1 VIIELLCLAVWAG
14 FGLPRGKKLA
24 CMSDLTT
31 HVAQHLFLS
40 LSALALALCAGLPLG
55 ILAAE
60 SAPLRSAVL
69 ATAGIGRTLP
79 SLAVLMLLLPWLGV
93 GAAPAIVALA
103 LLAIP
108 PIVISVDLGIRG
120 VPGAAL
126 DAATGM
132 GMTSLQRFSRVV
144 VPFALPVSFTGLRT
158 ATTETIASATLA
170 TFIGA
175 GGLGD
180 EIVRGLQTDDPALLF
195 TAALVVAAL
204 ALGADLAL
212 SLAGRLVAV
221 RA

>member
-1 VIIELLCLAVWAG
+1 MALND
-14 FGLPRGKKLA
+14 LPA
-24 CMSDLTT
+24 
-31 HVAQHLFLS
+31 HVAQHLT
-40 LSALALALCAGLPLG
+40 LALCALAIALAAGLPLG
-55 ILAAE
+55 IAATQSPWLRGIVLSLAG
-60 SAPLRSAVL
+60 V
-69 ATAGIGRTLP
+69 GRTLP

-93 GAAPAIVALA
+93 GTTPAIIALS

-120 VPGAAL
+120 VSRAAV

-132 GMTSLQRFSRVV
+132 GMTSLQRFTRVV
-144 VPFALPVSFTGLRT
+144 APLALPVSFVGVRT

-180 EIVRGLQTDDPALLF
+180 EIVRGLQTDDATLLF
-195 TAALVVAAL
+195 VAAALVAAL

-212 SLAGRLVAV
+212 GAAGRLMA
-221 RA
+221 ANQ

>member
-1 VIIELLCLAVWAG
+1 MADFPA
-14 FGLPRGKKLA
+14 
-24 CMSDLTT
+24 
-31 HVAQHLFLS
+31 HVAEHVALALA
-40 LSALALALCAGLPLG
+40 ALALALSAGLPLG

-60 SAPLRSAVL
+60 SPRLRWAVL
-69 ATAGIGRTLP
+69 ATAGIGRTIP

-93 GAAPAIVALA
+93 GAMPAIVALA

-120 VPGAAL
+120 VPLAAL
-126 DAATGM
+126 DAAAGM
-132 GMTSLQRFSRVV
+132 GMTPLQRFARVI

-158 ATTETIASATLA
+158 AATETIASATLA

-180 EIVRGLQTDDPALLF
+180 EIIRGLQTDNPALLF
-195 TAALVVAAL
+195 AGAAAVAAL
-204 ALGADLAL
+204 ALGADVAL
-212 SLAGRLVAV
+212 GFAGRVAA

>member
-1 VIIELLCLAVWAG
+1 VADFPAHVVEHVI
-14 FGLPRGKKLA
+14 
-24 CMSDLTT
+24 
-31 HVAQHLFLS
+31 LS
-40 LSALALALCAGLPLG
+40 LSALAVALLAGLPLG
-55 ILAAE
+55 IVAAE
-60 SAPLRSAVL
+60 SALLRSAVL
-69 ATAGIGRTLP
+69 ALAGIGRTIP

-93 GAAPAIVALA
+93 GAGPAIVALA

-120 VPGAAL
+120 VPAATL
-126 DAATGM
+126 DAAAGM
-132 GMTSLQRFSRVV
+132 GMTPLQRFTRVV
-144 VPFALPVSFTGLRT
+144 VPFALPVSFSGLRT

-180 EIVRGLQTDDPALLF
+180 EIVRGLQTDEPSLLF
-195 TAALVVAAL
+195 AAAAVVAAL

-212 SLAGRLVAV
+212 SVAGRLVSA